1 MAVTLTAAEL
11 ATGARIKQAAA
22 ELYLPVTVEMVQ
34 SYADAPDVI
43 ANAAAI
49 RLGGWLVTSQRSS
62 LRSERAG
69 DLEVQHAASLVGALR
84 HSGAQ
89 SLLAPYRRRRALT
102 IPGRAATT

>member
-11 ATGARIKQAAA
+11 ATGARIAQAEADR
-22 ELYLPVTVEMVQ
+22 LLPVTVEMVE
-34 SYADAPDVI
+34 SYADAPDPI
-43 ANAAAI
+43 ANEAAI

-62 LRSERAG
+62 VRSERAG
-69 DLEVQHAASLVGALR
+69 DLEVSFAASLVGALR